1 MLCSCM
7 LWFWPC
13 VPRAR
18 TASYRIQNIAAH
30 VLHRLICGSVPY
42 RYMYTTPLPGIRIRF
57 MHHGAA
63 YGICRVDC
71 VLRMYVSSRFRLC
84 APFNVPA
91 GRVYKQFTPSKY
103 RRAASV
109 VHSNRSPFQLNLMC
123 VTVVTNKTRRQPAL
137 MWVCVCVCVHISR
150 QIRFCFIIF
159 SDFLF
164 TSFESILFS
173 LYMLLWVL
181 KADGPPDCIQLKLN
195 TNLFYY
201 INENTVEYG
210 TIGVDSISYVCVW
223 ARACMRHVLP
233 AAPVC
238 NHTHTGQMAM
248 SKTRL
253 QLAIYRG
260 ISNCAEIEHLQLCSW
275 CYS

>member
-13 VPRAR
+13 VLRAR

-137 MWVCVCVCVHISR
+137 MWVCVCLCAY
-150 QIRFCFIIF
+150 F
-159 SDFLF
+159 S
-164 TSFESILFS
+164 TNSF
-173 LYMLLWVL
+173 
-181 KADGPPDCIQLKLN
+181 
-195 TNLFYY
+195 LFYY
-201 INENTVEYG
+201 IFWFSFHIIWVNIIFVIYVIVGVESRWTTGLYS
-210 TIGVDSISYVCVW
+210 TKIEYEFILLYKWKYSRIWNDRRRFYFVCLCVSESVHATCAPSSSRMQSY
-223 ARACMRHVLP
+223 A
-233 AAPVC
+233 
-238 NHTHTGQMAM
+238 
-248 SKTRL
+248 
-253 QLAIYRG
+253 YRTNG
-260 ISNCAEIEHLQLCSW
+260 HEQN
-275 CYS
+275 